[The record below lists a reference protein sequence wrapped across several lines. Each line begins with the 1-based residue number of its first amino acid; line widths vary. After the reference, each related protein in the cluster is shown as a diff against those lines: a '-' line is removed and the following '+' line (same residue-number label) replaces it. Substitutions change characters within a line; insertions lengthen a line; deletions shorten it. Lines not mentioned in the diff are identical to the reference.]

1 MRERRKTEGFK
12 RKEYYKIIIII
23 NNNNN
28 KRGKN
33 KIKTTIKKNSES
45 I

>member
-12 RKEYYKIIIII
+12 RKEYYKIIII

-28 KRGKN
+28 SNLFHIILETKRKN
-33 KIKTTIKKNSES
+33 Y
-45 I
+45 

>member
-12 RKEYYKIIIII
+12 RKEFYKIIII

-28 KRGKN
+28 SNLFHIILETKRKN
-33 KIKTTIKKNSES
+33 Y
-45 I
+45 

>member
-28 KRGKN
+28 SNLFHIILETKRKN
-33 KIKTTIKKNSES
+33 Y
-45 I
+45 